1 MTPFGRTVATELRAA
16 LVPIETASIVD
27 YQHLYKTTRALMHNA
42 LFYVVPTSAIG
53 AARDLA
59 LDKADGL
66 AEAIHKVG
74 VHPQG
79 ISLEVDQARAD
90 AVVAYDALID
100 AVADAEPTVVGRSL
114 GIG

>member
-1 MTPFGRTVATELRAA
+1 MTPFGKSVATELRTA

-27 YQHLYKTTRALMHNA
+27 YQHLHKTTRALMHNA
-42 LFYVVPTSAIG
+42 LFYVVPTPSIE
-53 AARDLA
+53 AARDVALA
-59 LDKADGL
+59 KADAL
-66 AEAIHKVG
+66 AEAIHTVG

-90 AVVAYDALID
+90 AIVAYDALID
-100 AVADAEPTVVGRSL
+100 AVADAAPTQVAKSL